1 MHRGGVD
8 GDGGDVND
16 NGNVYGG
23 GVDGDV
29 DGDSN
34 GNSDVNDN
42 GNVYSDG
49 VDGDGGDVHGN
60 LHDDWVSIGVAVIE
74 MVTFV
79 SVDEI

>member
-23 GVDGDV
+23 GVG
-29 DGDSN
+29 GDSN

-60 LHDDWVSIGVAVIE
+60 LHDDWASIGVAVIE

-79 SVDEI
+79 SADEI